1 MLLTVCVV
9 FRKMQGWVVDPSVF
23 TCISMLARAM
33 GPEMTA
39 NVKELLE
46 SMFATGLRLVSLK
59 CISVHCFHIPFRW
72 SVIMYTCVLSLCSQ
86 L

>member
-1 MLLTVCVV
+1 MFAVCGWLTPWCSPDVADSVCVCVV
-9 FRKMQGWVVDPSVF
+9 FRKTRSWVVDPSVF

-46 SMFATGLRLVSLK
+46 SMFATGLR
-59 CISVHCFHIPFRW
+59 
-72 SVIMYTCVLSLCSQ
+72 
-86 L
+86 

>member
-1 MLLTVCVV
+1 MCVYVV
-9 FRKMQGWVVDPSVF
+9 FRKTRSWVVDPSVF

-46 SMFATGLRLVSLK
+46 SMFATGLR
-59 CISVHCFHIPFRW
+59 
-72 SVIMYTCVLSLCSQ
+72 
-86 L
+86 